1 MALMKILILLSF
13 ALFSSAV
20 LNADSPEVDIRGIT
34 ESEAMAIVKAREEAR
49 EAALDQ
55 KEAELLNADIKET
68 AIADLG
74 YQKVILNR
82 VAVEKPVQPK
92 SQHMESQEADLDESA
107 FFSPDTRERI
117 NLTLSGTVRD
127 GISELWWRH
136 GENDFKVFTNANFLW
151 FNTFEER
158 IEDEDT
164 IYSIFPIIAKGH
176 SYPELEANSD
186 QWYPTQADFTP
197 GQIEYYVVKSS
208 GIEAVDTEALKPLR
222 LMLEFYRDNVGRMKV
237 SYENAEK
244 MRIARDAYLEANPRK
259 KRDVIINSAPID
271 KSNR

>member
-1 MALMKILILLSF
+1 MKILVLLSF
-13 ALFSSAV
+13 ALFSSVV
-20 LNADSPEVDIRGIT
+20 LNADSPEADIRGIT

-49 EAALDQ
+49 EAALDK

-82 VAVEKPVQPK
+82 VAVEKPVQPT
-92 SQHMESQEADLDESA
+92 SEHMESKEADFDESA

-136 GENDFKVFTNANFLW
+136 GEHHFKIFTNANFLW

-158 IEDEDT
+158 IEDEDA
-164 IYSIFPIIAKGH
+164 IYSVFPIIAKGY
-176 SYPELEANSD
+176 SKPLESID
-186 QWYPTQADFTP
+186 SEKWYPTKADFTP
-197 GQIEYYVVKSS
+197 GQIEYYLVKSS
-208 GIEAVDTEALKPLR
+208 GDEAIDEEALKPIM
-222 LMLEFYRDNVGRMKV
+222 LMLEFYRDNVERMKV